1 MNEAIQITMSRE
13 ERPPFVKFERCP
25 VEDVAA
31 SRREGRYIARD
42 VDFALVTQPYS
53 RDVFRCEV
61 EEWFKSLDRELA
73 AGRMRPDWIEMFK
86 RKYEAWRKGQE
97 MPIEGTPIRG
107 WGVISPAQQEM
118 LIHLGI
124 MTVEDLAAVNDEG
137 MRRIGIGAVELKT
150 KAKAWIAQ
158 LRDKGPL
165 TMHVTALEKENARL
179 KETVAALE
187 TEVAKLR
194 ASFSQIAGQIAPQQQ
209 IQSEEKKEVEIA
221 LKEII

>member
-1 MNEAIQITMSRE
+1 
-13 ERPPFVKFERCP
+13 
-25 VEDVAA
+25 
-31 SRREGRYIARD
+31 
-42 VDFALVTQPYS
+42 
-53 RDVFRCEV
+53 
-61 EEWFKSLDRELA
+61 
-73 AGRMRPDWIEMFK
+73 MRPDWIEMFR
-86 RKYEAWRKGQE
+86 RKYEAWKKGQE

-118 LIHLGI
+118 LIHIGI

-179 KETVAALE
+179 KETVSALE

-194 ASFSQIAGQIAPQQQ
+194 ASFAQIAGQAVVQQQ
-209 IQSEEKKEVEIA
+209 VQREEKKEVEIA